1 MSATKILEEAQNLN
15 RVIDRLDS
23 LADQHPKA
31 LDALLIISRGIRDSA
46 VFIGIAGHDQIIA
59 SLRIAI
65 GRANSWLPS
74 LHPVCASGLRTGAN
88 RVEQH

>member
-15 RVIDRLDS
+15 RVSDRLDS

-46 VFIGIAGHDQIIA
+46 VLLELLVTTKL
-59 SLRIAI
+59 S
-65 GRANSWLPS
+65 P
-74 LHPVCASGLRTGAN
+74 ASGL
-88 RVEQH
+88 Q